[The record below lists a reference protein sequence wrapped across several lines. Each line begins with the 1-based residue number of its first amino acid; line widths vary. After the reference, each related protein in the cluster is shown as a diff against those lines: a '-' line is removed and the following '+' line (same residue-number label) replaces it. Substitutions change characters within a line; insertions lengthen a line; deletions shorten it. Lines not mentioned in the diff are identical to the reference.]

1 MKKIYFAGK
10 FNKSETRLN
19 SLEGMLRNDYRS
31 QLLGDAN
38 LLTYYQKNLIIN
50 NKFEYIGPFYC
61 EQASNGD
68 YTSTDCKTVLN
79 AEYNL
84 IKNSD
89 IFVVVLGESFSV
101 GSIVEL
107 GWALQE
113 NKQIIILYQEEKSV
127 YTIAS
132 EYWFAIADAINR
144 SNNLSVLKYNNT
156 KEIVKL
162 INQALEKEL

>member
-61 EQASNGD
+61 EQAS
-68 YTSTDCKTVLN
+68 
-79 AEYNL
+79 
-84 IKNSD
+84 
-89 IFVVVLGESFSV
+89 
-101 GSIVEL
+101 
-107 GWALQE
+107 
-113 NKQIIILYQEEKSV
+113 ILC
-127 YTIAS
+127 
-132 EYWFAIADAINR
+132 
-144 SNNLSVLKYNNT
+144 
-156 KEIVKL
+156 
-162 INQALEKEL
+162 